1 MLDLFFGTHYSNC
14 AKSHFAGVKLSL
26 LGLEGT
32 QAVLKVSASA
42 SSAAVSTLSQRTAQA
57 PIA

>member
-1 MLDLFFGTHYSNC
+1 MLDLGFGTLYGFC

-32 QAVLKVSASA
+32 PAV
-42 SSAAVSTLSQRTAQA
+42 
-57 PIA
+57 